1 MIPVGTKFVCEEVV
15 TPERTAAAVGS
26 GLLPVYGTPFMTA
39 LMENAAQS
47 AIAPFLEEGR
57 SSVGTHLDVFHN
69 APTPIG
75 MTVHAEAEVLSVS
88 ENGKMIDFAVR
99 AWDDAGPIGEG
110 KHTRAVIHCERFL
123 QKCNAKLEK

>member
-57 SSVGTHLDVFHN
+57 VSVGTHLDVFHN
-69 APTPIG
+69 APTPVG

-110 KHTRAVIHCERFL
+110 KHTRAIIHNERFL
-123 QKCNAKLEK
+123 QKCNSKLEK

>member
-15 TPERTAAAVGS
+15 TPQRTAAAVGS

-57 SSVGTHLDVFHN
+57 GSVGTHLDVFHN
-69 APTPIG
+69 APTPVG
-75 MTVHAEAEVLSVS
+75 MTVTCESELTAVEGRKLVFKVS
-88 ENGKMIDFAVR
+88 LHDEK
-99 AWDDAGPIGEG
+99 GPVGG
-110 KHTRAVIHCERFL
+110 GVHERFIV
-123 QKCNAKLEK
+123 NDAKFAAKAESKKN

>member
-57 SSVGTHLDVFHN
+57 GSVGTHLDVFHN

-75 MTVHAEAEVLSVS
+75 MTVHAEAEVLS
-88 ENGKMIDFAVR
+88 
-99 AWDDAGPIGEG
+99 GPIGEG
-110 KHTRAVIHCERFL
+110 KHTRAIIHNERFL
-123 QKCNAKLEK
+123 QKCNSKLQK